1 MLNGVTVQP
10 SLSNVPRRPFRDRG
24 ASVRRRFRVTLVISA
39 FGFNAALLMGAA
51 ALPPEAPATTA
62 TAAAAAAATTSP
74 AGPTST
80 STSTSTASSS
90 PTPSPSPSPF
100 PKLDQSS
107 TFTFAAPA
115 FSPTNAVRLEGTKD
129 AGSSVVIAPPVAGG
143 MPFCT
148 IPASSSLD
156 FSCIAPMASGRAI
169 ALSAVETLNG
179 VASAPLSAM
188 IDVLGAPT
196 ITGSPGYL
204 TTGLVTGY
212 GFAGSTVSTVI
223 DGGVPGCS
231 SVVTAAGYWSCSLTV
246 PSGPHVVQV
255 NQSRADLGGGA
266 SSSLSGSL
274 SLVVDRDAP
283 ASAAITSPTAG
294 SRVTGADVTFS
305 GTGEISTSDLSGV
318 ADLYLDNAPAC
329 QTAVVEGLWSCS
341 VRGVSSGAHSL
352 LVIQRD
358 AAGNYSRPS
367 APITVYFGAQAGS
380 ITPLPPPSP
389 VHPSGPSQTPSAPP
403 TSAAPSTPV
412 PHSSPPAA
420 PGARGLTDNWGSPTA
435 FGATI
440 PTLASSITNGGWLI
454 APLLALAFIVLI
466 ALPVRLLAGALRGRI
481 RAPSLQLTGRNR
493 PRPRGVPTAQ
503 SASSAVN
510 PLVAR
515 VVPLAA
521 AVGLIMVAGGVDD
534 QVRYLRLTVA
544 VMLGLGFLNVVGV
557 VLVNRLGSRWQ
568 GVSGRV
574 RFMPLLL
581 IAALLAAAVSRA
593 TGIQPLVIAGVL
605 IGIGFTSAV
614 GARARA
620 IVSLAEI
627 GTVTGLAAVA
637 WLLHGLI
644 ASSEGFWSLF
654 AGETLAT
661 VALAG
666 LGSVVVLVLPIATL
680 PGRAVFEWSRPV
692 WLAMVT
698 VVALIG
704 SVAILAGG
712 GTMFPIVA
720 AVLAAGGFA
729 ALSVAIW
736 GWLRFVEPAS
746 LHARR

>member
-1 MLNGVTVQP
+1 
-10 SLSNVPRRPFRDRG
+10 
-24 ASVRRRFRVTLVISA
+24 
-39 FGFNAALLMGAA
+39 
-51 ALPPEAPATTA
+51 
-62 TAAAAAAATTSP
+62 
-74 AGPTST
+74 
-80 STSTSTASSS
+80 
-90 PTPSPSPSPF
+90 
-100 PKLDQSS
+100 
-107 TFTFAAPA
+107 
-115 FSPTNAVRLEGTKD
+115 
-129 AGSSVVIAPPVAGG
+129 
-143 MPFCT
+143 
-148 IPASSSLD
+148 
-156 FSCIAPMASGRAI
+156 
-169 ALSAVETLNG
+169 
-179 VASAPLSAM
+179 
-188 IDVLGAPT
+188 
-196 ITGSPGYL
+196 
-204 TTGLVTGY
+204 
-212 GFAGSTVSTVI
+212 
-223 DGGVPGCS
+223 
-231 SVVTAAGYWSCSLTV
+231 
-246 PSGPHVVQV
+246 
-255 NQSRADLGGGA
+255 
-266 SSSLSGSL
+266 
-274 SLVVDRDAP
+274 
-283 ASAAITSPTAG
+283 
-294 SRVTGADVTFS
+294 
-305 GTGEISTSDLSGV
+305 
-318 ADLYLDNAPAC
+318 
-329 QTAVVEGLWSCS
+329 
-341 VRGVSSGAHSL
+341 
-352 LVIQRD
+352 
-358 AAGNYSRPS
+358 
-367 APITVYFGAQAGS
+367 
-380 ITPLPPPSP
+380 
-389 VHPSGPSQTPSAPP
+389 
-403 TSAAPSTPV
+403 
-412 PHSSPPAA
+412 
-420 PGARGLTDNWGSPTA
+420 
-435 FGATI
+435 
-440 PTLASSITNGGWLI
+440 
-454 APLLALAFIVLI
+454 
-466 ALPVRLLAGALRGRI
+466 
-481 RAPSLQLTGRNR
+481 
-493 PRPRGVPTAQ
+493 
-503 SASSAVN
+503 
-510 PLVAR
+510 
-515 VVPLAA
+515 
-521 AVGLIMVAGGVDD
+521 MVAGGVDD

-746 LHARR
+746 LYARR